1 MPLSFTQANNLF
13 KENKLNE
20 LCSDPEGLRFL
31 KLRSL
36 NRPEYLAR
44 LFDFADIEQPNVG
57 ARALFEAAF
66 SANIPQQTVEEC
78 ARAIFSEER
87 TVRRAAEPD
96 LVNQLYRVQEFNWGG
111 LHQNSLEKTIV
122 DNYIKKITQ
131 YEGLCAAIENE
142 LLTSLRGYVICSW
155 YNHWTS
161 IIIEDLFKDHPN
173 VLPAV
178 GLVKMIDF
186 FVKDVPFDLKV
197 TYLPEG
203 YVADCRKAALKA
215 AKARD
220 DVKGAGDMRPETTLL
235 KQAAR
240 KHNLPIDKDLPA
252 AALLQ
257 DLWAKVADHP
267 SQECMD
273 LISGL
278 KVYRDSLIA
287 DMENDPS
294 DILEWLY
301 VNQGDRRFD
310 ASYRLFVILADQ
322 RNYFDSWKLKRAK
335 ALMESR
341 ICAHLDNCG
350 DTPGRQ
356 VEFIW
361 PGDGKTYKTTADLLV
376 IRQA

>member
-1 MPLSFTQANNLF
+1 MSLSFSQANNLF
-13 KENKLNE
+13 KDDKLNE
-20 LCSDPEGLRFL
+20 LCADSEGLRFL
-31 KLRSL
+31 KLRAL

-44 LFDFADIEQPNVG
+44 LFELAGIQKPEVG

-66 SANIPQQTVEEC
+66 RANIPSQTVETC
-78 ARAIFSEER
+78 ARNIFSEER
-87 TVRRAAEPD
+87 EVRRAAEAD

-122 DNYIKKITQ
+122 DNYIKKITK
-131 YEGLCAAIENE
+131 YDGLCTAIENE

-161 IIIEDLFKDHPN
+161 ILIEDLFKDHQN

-178 GLVKMIDF
+178 GLVKKIDF

-203 YVADCRKAALKA
+203 YLSDCR
-215 AKARD
+215 RN
-220 DVKGAGDMRPETTLL
+220 AGLRPELTLL

-240 KHNLPIDKDLPA
+240 QNNLPIASDLAA

-267 SQECMD
+267 AQSCKD
-273 LISGL
+273 LLLELQAFRGSIIDGIESDSSVLL
-278 KVYRDSLIA
+278 K
-287 DMENDPS
+287 
-294 DILEWLY
+294 WLY
-301 VNQGDRRFD
+301 ENQGVARFD
-310 ASYRLFVILADQ
+310 ASYRLFVILVDQ

-335 ALMESR
+335 ALMESK
-341 ICAHLDNCG
+341 IHDYLDGCG
-350 DTPGRQ
+350 DTPGKH
-356 VEFIW
+356 VEFEW
-361 PGDGKTYKTTADLLV
+361 EGTTYSTTADLLV
-376 IRQA
+376 IRQT